1 MASPPPTRALTVGD
15 IMSRSVLTTKVE
27 ASVAEAAALMYS
39 RRVGSIVV
47 VQGNTPIGILTERDL
62 VRFAAG
68 AADARAALVGDY
80 MTADPDTV
88 QESEEVIDAF
98 RRFAAHGYRHIPV
111 VAAGGGGLVGIIS
124 MRDLLM
130 KLRRGPA
137 SAAHG
142 AVGPSA
148 AVEALPPVASDLTS
162 TVLSLLDVGRAT
174 VPAVVVPD
182 GPELTYR
189 MLRHHVG
196 RVADTLASFG
206 VARADRVAIVLGNGP
221 EAVVAILGAAVAA
234 AAAPM
239 NPACTE
245 DELRYYLEDV
255 AASALI
261 VPRGGGE
268 AARRA
273 WPAGALLVEI
283 AIEADGKLWLETSIR
298 GRARR
303 TATGPGPDDVALVL
317 HSSGTTGRPKRAAL
331 RHRNLVSSARNIV
344 ATYGLSSLDTTLC
357 VMPLFHIHG
366 LVGCTLST
374 FASGGTVVMPVRF
387 NPVGFRRILTA
398 QKPTWYTAVPTIH
411 QLILARQ
418 RERAHPGSSLRFI
431 RSASSKLHE
440 ATLLGLE
447 EAFGVPCLEAY
458 GMTEASHQ
466 IASNPLPPASRVSG
480 SVGRGIGV
488 RIGVMD
494 AQGQLL
500 TVGASG
506 EVVIQGPSVIDGYDD
521 NPEADARSFTN
532 GWFRTGDQG
541 FLDSA
546 GYLTLVG
553 RLKEMINRAGEKI
566 APHEIDEVLLK
577 HPAVAEAVS
586 FGVPHDTWGEVV
598 EAAVVLRAEATEA
611 QLLRH
616 CREHLADFKIPTRLY
631 LVGSIPKG
639 STGKIQRT
647 RMPGLLRGTA

>member
-1 MASPPPTRALTVGD
+1 MAGTPSTRALTVGD
-15 IMSRSVLTTKVE
+15 IMSRSVLTTEVG

-68 AADARAALVGDY
+68 AADPRAALVGDH
-80 MTADPDTV
+80 MTAEPDTV
-88 QESEEVIDAF
+88 EETEEVIDAF

-111 VAAGGGGLVGIIS
+111 VAGGDLVGIIS
-124 MRDLLM
+124 MRDLVM

-137 SAAHG
+137 AAAHG

-148 AVEALPPVASDLTS
+148 AMEALPPVASDLTS
-162 TVLSLLDVGRAT
+162 TVLSLLEAGRAT
-174 VPAVVVPD
+174 VPALVVPD
-182 GPELTYR
+182 GPELSYR
-189 MLRHHVG
+189 ALRQHVS
-196 RVADTLASFG
+196 RVADTLASLG
-206 VARADRVAIVLGNGP
+206 VARGDRVAMVLGNGP

-234 AAAPM
+234 AAAPL

-255 AASALI
+255 SARALI
-261 VPRGGGE
+261 VPRGGAE

-273 WPAGALLVEI
+273 WPAGAPLIEI
-283 AIEADGKLWLETSIR
+283 AVEAGGKLWLETSTPIAKR
-298 GRARR
+298 Q
-303 TATGPGPDDVALVL
+303 TATAPGPDDVALVL

-331 RHRNLVSSARNIV
+331 RHRNLAASARNIV
-344 ATYGLSSLDTTLC
+344 ATYGLSSLDTALC

-387 NPVGFRRILTA
+387 NPVGFRRILGA
-398 QKPTWYTAVPTIH
+398 HEPTWYTAVPTIH
-411 QLILARQ
+411 QLILARH
-418 RERAHPGSSLRFI
+418 RDRAHRGGSLRFI

-480 SVGRGIGV
+480 SVGRGVGV

-494 AQGQLL
+494 TQGQLL

-506 EVVIQGPSVIDGYDD
+506 EVVIQGPNVIDGYDD

-566 APHEIDEVLLK
+566 APHEIDEALLK

-598 EAAVVLRAEATEA
+598 EAAVVLRGEASEA

-631 LVGSIPKG
+631 LVESIPKG

-647 RMPGLLRGTA
+647 RMPNLLRGAP

>member
-1 MASPPPTRALTVGD
+1 MATPPTRALAVGD
-15 IMSRSVLTTKVE
+15 IMSRSVVTTE
-27 ASVAEAAALMYS
+27 AGASVAEAAARMHE

-47 VQGNTPIGILTERDL
+47 VQGRAPIGILTERDL

-68 AADARAALVGDY
+68 AADARTATVGDY

-88 QESEEVIDAF
+88 EESEEVIDAF

-111 VAAGGGGLVGIIS
+111 VAQGELVGIIS
-124 MRDLLM
+124 MRDLVM

-137 SAAHG
+137 AAAHG

-148 AVEALPPVASDLTS
+148 AAEVLPPVASDLTS
-162 TVLSLLDVGRAT
+162 TVLSLLEAGRAT
-174 VPAVVVPD
+174 VPAVLVPD
-182 GPELTYR
+182 GPELSYR
-189 MLRHHVG
+189 LLRQHVS
-196 RVADTLASFG
+196 RVADTLAALG
-206 VARADRVAIVLGNGP
+206 VARSDRVAIVIGNGA
-221 EAVVAILGAAVAA
+221 EAVVAVLGAAVAA
-234 AAAPM
+234 AAAPL

-245 DELRYYLEDV
+245 DELRYYIEDV
-255 AASALI
+255 SARALI

-273 WPAGALLVEI
+273 WRAGAPLVEI
-283 AIEADGKLWLETSIR
+283 AVEPGGKLAIEASPR
-298 GRARR
+298 PAARR
-303 TATGPGPDDVALVL
+303 SAGSPGPDDVALIL

-331 RHRNLVSSARNIV
+331 RHRNLAASARHVV
-344 ATYGLSSLDTTLC
+344 ATYGLSSLDAALC

-374 FASGGTVVMPVRF
+374 FASGGTVVIPNRF
-387 NPVGFRRILTA
+387 NPVGFRRILAA

-411 QLILARQ
+411 QLILARH
-418 RERAHPGSSLRFI
+418 RGAHSGTSLRFI

-447 EAFGVPCLEAY
+447 ETFGVPCLEAY

-480 SVGRGIGV
+480 SVGRGVGV

-494 AQGQLL
+494 EQGQLL

-506 EVVIQGPSVIDGYDD
+506 EVVIQGPNVIDGYDD

-566 APHEIDEVLLK
+566 APHEIDDALLK

-598 EAAVVLRAEATEA
+598 EAAVVLRGPATE
-611 QLLRH
+611 
-616 CREHLADFKIPTRLY
+616 I
-631 LVGSIPKG
+631 
-639 STGKIQRT
+639 
-647 RMPGLLRGTA
+647 

>member
-1 MASPPPTRALTVGD
+1 MAGSPATRALTVGD
-15 IMSRSVLTTKVE
+15 IMSRSVLTTEVG
-27 ASVAEAAALMYS
+27 ASVAEAAALMFA
-39 RRVGSIVV
+39 RRVGSVV
-47 VQGNTPIGILTERDL
+47 VVEGNTPIGILTERDL

-88 QESEEVIDAF
+88 EETEEVIDAF

-111 VAAGGGGLVGIIS
+111 VASGELVGIIS
-124 MRDLLM
+124 MRDLVM

-137 SAAHG
+137 AAAHG
-142 AVGPSA
+142 AVGPTA
-148 AVEALPPVASDLTS
+148 AAEALPPVASDLTS
-162 TVLSLLDVGRAT
+162 TVLSLLESGRAT
-174 VPAVVVPD
+174 VPALVVPD
-182 GPELTYR
+182 GPELSYR
-189 MLRHHVG
+189 SLRQHVA
-196 RVADTLASFG
+196 RVADTLASLG
-206 VARADRVAIVLGNGP
+206 VARGDRVAIVLGNGP
-221 EAVVAILGAAVAA
+221 EAVVAILGAASAA
-234 AAAPM
+234 AAAPL

-245 DELRYYLEDV
+245 DELRYYIEDV
-255 AASALI
+255 SARALI

-273 WPAGALLVEI
+273 WRAGAPLIEI
-283 AIEADGKLWLETSIR
+283 AIEAGGKLSLETSPPV
-298 GRARR
+298 GKRR
-303 TATGPGPDDVALVL
+303 TATSPGPDDVALVL

-331 RHRNLVSSARNIV
+331 RHRNLASSARNTQ
-344 ATYGLSSLDTTLC
+344 ATYGLSSLDTALC

-374 FASGGTVVMPVRF
+374 FASAGTVVMPVRF
-387 NPVGFRRILTA
+387 NPVGFRRILGA

-418 RERAHPGSSLRFI
+418 RGAHAGSSLRFI

-480 SVGRGIGV
+480 SVGRGVGV

-521 NPEADARSFTN
+521 NPDADARSFTN

-566 APHEIDEVLLK
+566 APHEIDEALLR

-598 EAAVVLRAEATEA
+598 EAAVVLRSPATEA

-616 CREHLADFKIPTRLY
+616 CREHLADFKIPTRFHM
-631 LVGSIPKG
+631 VESIPKG

-647 RMPGLLRGTA
+647 RMPTLLRGAP

>member
-1 MASPPPTRALTVGD
+1 MATPPTRALAVGD
-15 IMSRSVLTTKVE
+15 IMSRSVVTTE
-27 ASVAEAAALMYS
+27 AGASVAEAAARMHE

-47 VQGNTPIGILTERDL
+47 VQGRAPIGILTERDL

-68 AADARAALVGDY
+68 AADARTATVGDY

-88 QESEEVIDAF
+88 EESEEVIDAF

-111 VAAGGGGLVGIIS
+111 VAQGELVGIIS
-124 MRDLLM
+124 MRDLVM

-137 SAAHG
+137 AAAHG

-148 AVEALPPVASDLTS
+148 AAEVLPPVASDLTS
-162 TVLSLLDVGRAT
+162 TVLSLLEAGRAT
-174 VPAVVVPD
+174 VPAVLVSD
-182 GPELTYR
+182 GPELSYR
-189 MLRHHVG
+189 LLRQHVS
-196 RVADTLASFG
+196 RVADTLAALG
-206 VARADRVAIVLGNGP
+206 VARSDRVAIVIGNGA
-221 EAVVAILGAAVAA
+221 EAVVAVLGAAVAA
-234 AAAPM
+234 AAAPL

-245 DELRYYLEDV
+245 DELRYYIEDV
-255 AASALI
+255 SARALI

-273 WPAGALLVEI
+273 WRAGAPLVEI
-283 AIEADGKLWLETSIR
+283 AVEPGGKLAIEASPR
-298 GRARR
+298 PAARR
-303 TATGPGPDDVALVL
+303 SAGSPGPDDVALIL

-331 RHRNLVSSARNIV
+331 RHRNLAASARHVV
-344 ATYGLSSLDTTLC
+344 ATYGLSSLDTALC

-374 FASGGTVVMPVRF
+374 FASGGTVVIPNRF
-387 NPVGFRRILTA
+387 NPVGFRRILAA

-411 QLILARQ
+411 QLILARH
-418 RERAHPGSSLRFI
+418 RGAHSGTSLRFI

-447 EAFGVPCLEAY
+447 ETFGVPCLEAY

-480 SVGRGIGV
+480 SVGRGVGV

-494 AQGQLL
+494 EQGQLL

-506 EVVIQGPSVIDGYDD
+506 EVVIQGPNVIDGYDD

-566 APHEIDEVLLK
+566 APHEIDDALLK

-598 EAAVVLRAEATEA
+598 EAAVVLRGPATET

-631 LVGSIPKG
+631 LVESIPKG

-647 RMPGLLRGTA
+647 RMPSLLRGAP

>member
-1 MASPPPTRALTVGD
+1 MDGMATPPTRALAVGD
-15 IMSRSVLTTKVE
+15 IMSRSVLTTE
-27 ASVAEAAALMYS
+27 AGASVAEAAARMHE

-47 VQGNTPIGILTERDL
+47 VQGRAPIGILTERDL

-68 AADARAALVGDY
+68 AADARTATVGDY

-88 QESEEVIDAF
+88 EESEEVIDAF

-111 VAAGGGGLVGIIS
+111 VAQGELVGIIS
-124 MRDLLM
+124 MRDLVM

-137 SAAHG
+137 AAAHG

-148 AVEALPPVASDLTS
+148 AAEVLPPVASDLTS
-162 TVLSLLDVGRAT
+162 TVLSLLEAGRAT
-174 VPAVVVPD
+174 VPAVLVPD
-182 GPELTYR
+182 GPELSYR
-189 MLRHHVG
+189 LLRQHVS
-196 RVADTLASFG
+196 RVADTLAALG
-206 VARADRVAIVLGNGP
+206 VARSDRVAIVMGNGAV
-221 EAVVAILGAAVAA
+221 AVVAVLGAAVAA
-234 AAAPM
+234 AAAPL

-245 DELRYYLEDV
+245 DELRYYVEDV
-255 AASALI
+255 SARALI

-273 WPAGALLVEI
+273 WRAGAPLVEI
-283 AIEADGKLWLETSIR
+283 AIEPGGKLAIEASPR
-298 GRARR
+298 PAARR
-303 TATGPGPDDVALVL
+303 SAGSPGPDDVALIL

-331 RHRNLVSSARNIV
+331 RHRNLAASARHVV
-344 ATYGLSSLDTTLC
+344 ATYGLSSLDTALC

-374 FASGGTVVMPVRF
+374 FASGGTVVIPNRF
-387 NPVGFRRILTA
+387 NPVGFRRILAA

-411 QLILARQ
+411 QLILARH
-418 RERAHPGSSLRFI
+418 RGAHSGTSLRFI

-447 EAFGVPCLEAY
+447 ETFGVPCLEAY

-480 SVGRGIGV
+480 SVGRGVGV

-494 AQGQLL
+494 EQGQLL

-506 EVVIQGPSVIDGYDD
+506 EVVIQGPNVIDGYDD

-566 APHEIDEVLLK
+566 APHEIDDALLK

-598 EAAVVLRAEATEA
+598 EAAVVLRGPATET

-631 LVGSIPKG
+631 LVESIPKG

-647 RMPGLLRGTA
+647 RMPSLLRGAP

>member
-1 MASPPPTRALTVGD
+1 MATPPTRALAVGD
-15 IMSRSVLTTKVE
+15 IMSRSVLTTE
-27 ASVAEAAALMYS
+27 AGASVAEAAARMHE

-47 VQGNTPIGILTERDL
+47 VQGRAPIGILTERDL

-68 AADARAALVGDY
+68 AADARTATVGDY

-88 QESEEVIDAF
+88 EESEEVIDAF

-111 VAAGGGGLVGIIS
+111 VAQGELVGIIS
-124 MRDLLM
+124 MRDLVM

-137 SAAHG
+137 AAAHG

-148 AVEALPPVASDLTS
+148 AAEVLPPVASDLTS
-162 TVLSLLDVGRAT
+162 TVLSLLEAGRAT
-174 VPAVVVPD
+174 VPAVLVSD
-182 GPELTYR
+182 GPELSYR
-189 MLRHHVG
+189 LLRQHVS
-196 RVADTLASFG
+196 RVADTLAALG
-206 VARADRVAIVLGNGP
+206 VARSDRVAIVIGNGA
-221 EAVVAILGAAVAA
+221 EAVVAVLGAAVAA
-234 AAAPM
+234 AAAPL

-245 DELRYYLEDV
+245 DELRYYIEDV
-255 AASALI
+255 SARALI

-273 WPAGALLVEI
+273 WRAGAPLVEI
-283 AIEADGKLWLETSIR
+283 AVEPGGKLAIEASPR
-298 GRARR
+298 PAARR
-303 TATGPGPDDVALVL
+303 SAGSPGPDDVALIL

-331 RHRNLVSSARNIV
+331 RHRNLAASARHVV
-344 ATYGLSSLDTTLC
+344 ATYGLSSLDTALC

-374 FASGGTVVMPVRF
+374 FASGGTVVIPNRF
-387 NPVGFRRILTA
+387 NPVGFRRILAA

-411 QLILARQ
+411 QLILARH
-418 RERAHPGSSLRFI
+418 RGAHSGTSLRFI

-447 EAFGVPCLEAY
+447 ETFGVPCLEAY

-480 SVGRGIGV
+480 SVGRGVGV

-494 AQGQLL
+494 EQGQLL

-506 EVVIQGPSVIDGYDD
+506 EVVIQGPNVIDGYDD

-566 APHEIDEVLLK
+566 APHEIDDALLK

-598 EAAVVLRAEATEA
+598 EAAVVLRGPATET

-631 LVGSIPKG
+631 LVESIPKG

-647 RMPGLLRGTA
+647 RMPSLLRGAP

>member
-1 MASPPPTRALTVGD
+1 MATTPTRALTVGD
-15 IMSRSVLTTKVE
+15 IMSRSVLTTE
-27 ASVAEAAALMYS
+27 AGASVAEAAARMYA
-39 RRVGSIVV
+39 RRVGSVV
-47 VQGNTPIGILTERDL
+47 VVHGNAPIGILTERDL

-68 AADARAALVGDY
+68 AADARSALVGDY

-88 QESEEVIDAF
+88 EESEEVIDAF

-111 VAAGGGGLVGIIS
+111 VARGELVGIIS
-124 MRDLLM
+124 MRDLVM

-137 SAAHG
+137 AVAHG

-162 TVLSLLDVGRAT
+162 TVLSLLEAGRAT

-182 GPELTYR
+182 GPELSYR
-189 MLRHHVG
+189 ALRQHVG
-196 RVADTLASFG
+196 RVADALASLG

-221 EAVVAILGAAVAA
+221 EAVVAILGAAAAA
-234 AAAPM
+234 AAAPL
-239 NPACTE
+239 NPAYTE
-245 DELRYYLEDV
+245 EELRYYLEDV
-255 AASALI
+255 SARALI
-261 VPRGGGE
+261 VPRGGAA

-273 WPAGALLVEI
+273 WPAGAPLIEI
-283 AIEADGKLWLETSIR
+283 AVEAGGKLWLEPSTR
-298 GRARR
+298 GPGRR
-303 TATGPGPDDVALVL
+303 TATSPGPDDVALVL

-331 RHRNLVSSARNIV
+331 RHRNLASSARNTV
-344 ATYGLSSLDTTLC
+344 ATYGLSSLDTALC

-398 QKPTWYTAVPTIH
+398 HRPTWYTAVPTIH
-411 QLILARQ
+411 QLILARH
-418 RERAHPGSSLRFI
+418 RAQTGSSLRFI

-480 SVGRGIGV
+480 SVGHGIGV

-541 FLDSA
+541 VLDSA

-566 APHEIDEVLLK
+566 APHEIDEALLK

-598 EAAVVLRAEATEA
+598 EAAVVLRADATEA

-631 LVGSIPKG
+631 LVESIPKG

-647 RMPGLLRGTA
+647 RMPNLLRGAP

>member
-1 MASPPPTRALTVGD
+1 MATPPTRALAVGD
-15 IMSRSVLTTKVE
+15 IMSRSVVTTE
-27 ASVAEAAALMYS
+27 AGASVAEAAARMHE

-47 VQGNTPIGILTERDL
+47 VQGRAPIGILTERDL

-68 AADARAALVGDY
+68 AADARTATVGDY

-88 QESEEVIDAF
+88 EESEEVIDAF

-111 VAAGGGGLVGIIS
+111 VAQGELVGIIS
-124 MRDLLM
+124 MRDLVM

-137 SAAHG
+137 AAAHG

-148 AVEALPPVASDLTS
+148 AAEVLPPVASDLTS
-162 TVLSLLDVGRAT
+162 TVLSLLEAGRAT
-174 VPAVVVPD
+174 VPAVLVPD
-182 GPELTYR
+182 GPELSYR
-189 MLRHHVG
+189 LLRQHVS
-196 RVADTLASFG
+196 RVADTLAALG
-206 VARADRVAIVLGNGP
+206 VARSDRVAIVIGNGA
-221 EAVVAILGAAVAA
+221 EAVVAVLGAAVAA
-234 AAAPM
+234 AAAPL

-245 DELRYYLEDV
+245 DELRYYIEDV
-255 AASALI
+255 SARALI

-273 WPAGALLVEI
+273 WRAGAPLVEI
-283 AIEADGKLWLETSIR
+283 AVEPGGKLAIEASPR
-298 GRARR
+298 PAARR
-303 TATGPGPDDVALVL
+303 SAGSPGPDDVALIL

-331 RHRNLVSSARNIV
+331 RHRNLAASARHVV
-344 ATYGLSSLDTTLC
+344 ATYGLSSLDTALC

-374 FASGGTVVMPVRF
+374 FASGGTVVIPNRF
-387 NPVGFRRILTA
+387 NPVGFRRILAA

-411 QLILARQ
+411 QLILARH
-418 RERAHPGSSLRFI
+418 RGAHSGTSLRFI

-447 EAFGVPCLEAY
+447 ETFGVPCLEAY

-480 SVGRGIGV
+480 SVDRRVGV
-488 RIGVMD
+488 RIGMMD
-494 AQGQLL
+494 EQGQLL

-506 EVVIQGPSVIDGYDD
+506 EVVIQGPNVIDGYDD

-566 APHEIDEVLLK
+566 APHEIDDALLK

-598 EAAVVLRAEATEA
+598 EAAVVLRGPATET

-631 LVGSIPKG
+631 LVESIPKG

-647 RMPGLLRGTA
+647 RMPSLLRGAP

>member
-1 MASPPPTRALTVGD
+1 
-15 IMSRSVLTTKVE
+15 MSRSVLTTEVG
-27 ASVAEAAALMYS
+27 ASVAEAAALMFA
-39 RRVGSIVV
+39 RRVGSVVV

-68 AADARAALVGDY
+68 AADARAALVGDH

-88 QESEEVIDAF
+88 EETEEVIDAF

-111 VAAGGGGLVGIIS
+111 VASGELVGIIS
-124 MRDLLM
+124 MRDLVM

-137 SAAHG
+137 AAAHG
-142 AVGPSA
+142 AVGPTA
-148 AVEALPPVASDLTS
+148 AAEALPAVASDLTS
-162 TVLSLLDVGRAT
+162 TVLSLLEIGRAT
-174 VPAVVVPD
+174 VPALVVPD
-182 GPELTYR
+182 GPELSYR
-189 MLRHHVG
+189 SLRQHVA
-196 RVADTLASFG
+196 RVADTLASLG
-206 VARADRVAIVLGNGP
+206 VARGDRVAIVLGNGP
-221 EAVVAILGAAVAA
+221 EAVVAILGAASAA
-234 AAAPM
+234 AAAPL

-245 DELRYYLEDV
+245 DELRYYIEDV
-255 AASALI
+255 SARALI

-273 WPAGALLVEI
+273 WRAGGPLIEI
-283 AIEADGKLWLETSIR
+283 AIEAGGKLSLETSPPI
-298 GRARR
+298 GKRR
-303 TATGPGPDDVALVL
+303 TATNPGPDDVALVL

-331 RHRNLVSSARNIV
+331 RHRNLASSARNTQ
-344 ATYGLSSLDTTLC
+344 ATYGLSVLDTALC

-374 FASGGTVVMPVRF
+374 FASAGTVVMPVRF
-387 NPVGFRRILTA
+387 NPVGFRRILGA
-398 QKPTWYTAVPTIH
+398 HKPTWYTAVPTIH

-418 RERAHPGSSLRFI
+418 RGGHAGSSLRFI

-447 EAFGVPCLEAY
+447 EAYGVPCLEAY

-466 IASNPLPPASRVSG
+466 IASNPLPPTSRVSG
-480 SVGRGIGV
+480 SVGRGVGV

-506 EVVIQGPSVIDGYDD
+506 EVVIQGPNVIDGYDD

-566 APHEIDEVLLK
+566 APHEIDEALLK

-586 FGVPHDTWGEVV
+586 FGVAHDTWGEVV
-598 EAAVVLRAEATEA
+598 EAAVVLRGEASEA

-631 LVGSIPKG
+631 LVESIPKG

-647 RMPGLLRGTA
+647 RMPNLLRGAP

>member
-1 MASPPPTRALTVGD
+1 MAGSPPTRALTVGD
-15 IMSRSVLTTKVE
+15 IMSRSVLTTEVG
-27 ASVAEAAALMYS
+27 ASVAEAAALMFA
-39 RRVGSIVV
+39 RRVGSVV
-47 VQGNTPIGILTERDL
+47 VVEGNTPIGILTERDL

-88 QESEEVIDAF
+88 EETEEVIDAF

-111 VAAGGGGLVGIIS
+111 VASGELVGIIS
-124 MRDLLM
+124 MRDLVM

-137 SAAHG
+137 AAAHG
-142 AVGPSA
+142 AVGPTA
-148 AVEALPPVASDLTS
+148 AAEALPPVASDLTS
-162 TVLSLLDVGRAT
+162 TVLSLLESGRAT
-174 VPAVVVPD
+174 VPALVVPD
-182 GPELTYR
+182 GPELSYR
-189 MLRHHVG
+189 SLRQHVA
-196 RVADTLASFG
+196 RVADTLASLG
-206 VARADRVAIVLGNGP
+206 VARGDRVAIVLGNGP
-221 EAVVAILGAAVAA
+221 EAVVAILGAASAA
-234 AAAPM
+234 AAAPL

-245 DELRYYLEDV
+245 DELRYYIEDV
-255 AASALI
+255 SARALI

-273 WPAGALLVEI
+273 WRAGAPLIEI
-283 AIEADGKLWLETSIR
+283 AIEAGGKLSLETSPPV
-298 GRARR
+298 GKRR
-303 TATGPGPDDVALVL
+303 TATSPGPDDVALVL

-331 RHRNLVSSARNIV
+331 RHRNLASSARNTQ
-344 ATYGLSSLDTTLC
+344 ATYGLSSLDTALC

-374 FASGGTVVMPVRF
+374 FASAGTVVMPVRF
-387 NPVGFRRILTA
+387 NPVGFRRILGA

-418 RERAHPGSSLRFI
+418 RGAHAGSSLRFI

-480 SVGRGIGV
+480 SVGRGVGV

-566 APHEIDEVLLK
+566 APHEVDEALLR
-577 HPAVAEAVS
+577 HPAVVEAVS
-586 FGVPHDTWGEVV
+586 FGASHDTWGEVV
-598 EAAVVLRAEATEA
+598 EAAVVLRSPATEA

-616 CREHLADFKIPTRLY
+616 CREHLADFKIPTRFH
-631 LVGSIPKG
+631 VVESIPKG

-647 RMPGLLRGTA
+647 RMPTLLRGAP

>member
-1 MASPPPTRALTVGD
+1 MDGMATPPTRALAVGD
-15 IMSRSVLTTKVE
+15 IMSRSVLTTE
-27 ASVAEAAALMYS
+27 AGASVAEAAARMHE

-47 VQGNTPIGILTERDL
+47 VQGRAPIGILTERDL

-68 AADARAALVGDY
+68 AADARTATVGDY

-88 QESEEVIDAF
+88 EESEEVIDAF

-111 VAAGGGGLVGIIS
+111 VAQGELVGIIS
-124 MRDLLM
+124 MRDLVM

-137 SAAHG
+137 AAAHG

-148 AVEALPPVASDLTS
+148 AAEVLPPVASDLTS
-162 TVLSLLDVGRAT
+162 TVLSLLEAGRAT
-174 VPAVVVPD
+174 VPAVLVPD
-182 GPELTYR
+182 GPELSYR
-189 MLRHHVG
+189 LLRQHVS
-196 RVADTLASFG
+196 RVADTLAALG
-206 VARADRVAIVLGNGP
+206 VARSDRVAIVIGNGA
-221 EAVVAILGAAVAA
+221 EAVVAVLGAAVAA
-234 AAAPM
+234 AAAPL

-245 DELRYYLEDV
+245 DELRYYIEDV
-255 AASALI
+255 SARALI

-273 WPAGALLVEI
+273 WRAGAPLVEI
-283 AIEADGKLWLETSIR
+283 AVEPGGKLAIEASPR
-298 GRARR
+298 PAARR
-303 TATGPGPDDVALVL
+303 SAGSPGPDDVALIL

-331 RHRNLVSSARNIV
+331 RHRNLAASARHVV
-344 ATYGLSSLDTTLC
+344 ATYGLSSLDTALC

-374 FASGGTVVMPVRF
+374 FASGGTVVIPNRF
-387 NPVGFRRILTA
+387 NPVGFRRILAA

-411 QLILARQ
+411 QLILARH
-418 RERAHPGSSLRFI
+418 RGAHSGTSLRFI

-447 EAFGVPCLEAY
+447 ETFGVPCLEAY

-480 SVGRGIGV
+480 SVGRGVGV

-494 AQGQLL
+494 EQGQLL

-506 EVVIQGPSVIDGYDD
+506 EVVIQGPNVIDGYDD

-566 APHEIDEVLLK
+566 APHEIDDALLK

-598 EAAVVLRAEATEA
+598 EAAVVLRGPATET

-631 LVGSIPKG
+631 LVESIPKG

-647 RMPGLLRGTA
+647 RMPSLLRGAP

>member
-1 MASPPPTRALTVGD
+1 MRIMATTPTRALTVGD
-15 IMSRSVLTTKVE
+15 IMSRSVLTTE
-27 ASVAEAAALMYS
+27 AGASVAEAAARMYA
-39 RRVGSIVV
+39 RRVGSVV
-47 VQGNTPIGILTERDL
+47 VVHGNAPIGILTERDL

-68 AADARAALVGDY
+68 AADARSALVGDY

-88 QESEEVIDAF
+88 EESEEVIDAF

-111 VAAGGGGLVGIIS
+111 VARGELVGIIS
-124 MRDLLM
+124 MRDLVM

-137 SAAHG
+137 AVAHG
-142 AVGPSA
+142 GVGPSA

-162 TVLSLLDVGRAT
+162 TVLSLLEAGRAT

-182 GPELTYR
+182 GPELSYR
-189 MLRHHVG
+189 ALRQHVG
-196 RVADTLASFG
+196 RVADALASLG

-234 AAAPM
+234 AAAPL
-239 NPACTE
+239 NPAYTE

-255 AASALI
+255 SARALI
-261 VPRGGGE
+261 VPRGGAE

-273 WPAGALLVEI
+273 WPAGAPLIEI
-283 AIEADGKLWLETSIR
+283 AVEAGGKLWLEPSTR
-298 GRARR
+298 GPGRR
-303 TATGPGPDDVALVL
+303 TATSPGPDDVALVL

-331 RHRNLVSSARNIV
+331 RHRNLASSARNTV
-344 ATYGLSSLDTTLC
+344 ATYGLSSLDTALC

-398 QKPTWYTAVPTIH
+398 HRPTWYTAVPTIH
-411 QLILARQ
+411 QLILARHRSQ
-418 RERAHPGSSLRFI
+418 TGSSLRFI

-541 FLDSA
+541 ILDLA

-566 APHEIDEVLLK
+566 APHEIDEALLK

-598 EAAVVLRAEATEA
+598 EAAVVLRADATEA

-631 LVGSIPKG
+631 LVESIPKG
-639 STGKIQRT
+639 STGKIQRS
-647 RMPGLLRGTA
+647 RMPNLLRGAP

>member
-1 MASPPPTRALTVGD
+1 MAGSPPTRALTVGD
-15 IMSRSVLTTKVE
+15 IMSRSVLTTEVG
-27 ASVAEAAALMYS
+27 ASVAEAAALMFA
-39 RRVGSIVV
+39 RRVGSVV
-47 VQGNTPIGILTERDL
+47 VVEGNTPIGILTERDL

-88 QESEEVIDAF
+88 EETEEVIDAF

-111 VAAGGGGLVGIIS
+111 VASGELVGIIS
-124 MRDLLM
+124 MRDLVM

-137 SAAHG
+137 AAAHG
-142 AVGPSA
+142 AVGPTA
-148 AVEALPPVASDLTS
+148 AAEALPPVASDLTS
-162 TVLSLLDVGRAT
+162 TVLSLLESGRAT
-174 VPAVVVPD
+174 VPALVVPD
-182 GPELTYR
+182 GPELSYR
-189 MLRHHVG
+189 SLRQHVA
-196 RVADTLASFG
+196 RVADTLASLG
-206 VARADRVAIVLGNGP
+206 VARGDRVAIVLGNGP
-221 EAVVAILGAAVAA
+221 EAVVAILGAASAA
-234 AAAPM
+234 AAAPL

-245 DELRYYLEDV
+245 DELRYYIEDV
-255 AASALI
+255 SARALI

-273 WPAGALLVEI
+273 WRAGAPLIEI
-283 AIEADGKLWLETSIR
+283 AIEAGGKLSLETSPPV
-298 GRARR
+298 GKRR
-303 TATGPGPDDVALVL
+303 TATSPGPDDVALVL

-331 RHRNLVSSARNIV
+331 RHRNLASSARNTQ
-344 ATYGLSSLDTTLC
+344 ATYGLSSLDTALC

-374 FASGGTVVMPVRF
+374 FASAGTVVMPVRF
-387 NPVGFRRILTA
+387 NPVGFRRILGA

-418 RERAHPGSSLRFI
+418 RGAHAGSSLRFI

-480 SVGRGIGV
+480 SVGRGVGV

-566 APHEIDEVLLK
+566 APHEIDEALLR

-598 EAAVVLRAEATEA
+598 EAAVVLRSPATEA

-616 CREHLADFKIPTRLY
+616 CREHLADFKIPTRFH
-631 LVGSIPKG
+631 VVESIPKG

-647 RMPGLLRGTA
+647 RMPTLLRGAP

>member
-1 MASPPPTRALTVGD
+1 MASTPPTRALTVGD
-15 IMSRSVLTTKVE
+15 IMSRSVLTTNAG

-68 AADARAALVGDY
+68 AADPRAALVGDH
-80 MTADPDTV
+80 MTAEPDTV
-88 QESEEVIDAF
+88 EETEEVIDAF

-111 VAAGGGGLVGIIS
+111 VAGGELVGIIS
-124 MRDLLM
+124 MRDLVM

-137 SAAHG
+137 AAAHG

-148 AVEALPPVASDLTS
+148 AMEALPPVASDLTS
-162 TVLSLLDVGRAT
+162 TVLSLLEAGRAT
-174 VPAVVVPD
+174 VPALVVPD
-182 GPELTYR
+182 GPELSYR
-189 MLRHHVG
+189 ALRQHVT
-196 RVADTLASFG
+196 RVADALASVG
-206 VARADRVAIVLGNGP
+206 VARGDRVAMVLGNGP

-234 AAAPM
+234 AAAPL

-255 AASALI
+255 SARALI
-261 VPRGGGE
+261 VPRGGAE

-273 WPAGALLVEI
+273 WPAGAPLIEI
-283 AIEADGKLWLETSIR
+283 AVEAGGKLWLEATPPI
-298 GRARR
+298 AKRR
-303 TATGPGPDDVALVL
+303 TATAPGPDDVALVL

-331 RHRNLVSSARNIV
+331 RHRNLAASARNIV
-344 ATYGLSSLDTTLC
+344 ATYGLSSLDTALC

-387 NPVGFRRILTA
+387 NPVGFRRLLA
-398 QKPTWYTAVPTIH
+398 AHEPTWYTAVPTIH

-418 RERAHPGSSLRFI
+418 RDRAHPGSSLRFI

-480 SVGRGIGV
+480 SVGRGVGV

-566 APHEIDEVLLK
+566 APHEIDEALLK

-586 FGVPHDTWGEVV
+586 FGVVHDTWGEVV
-598 EAAVVLRAEATEA
+598 EAAVVLRGEATEA
-611 QLLRH
+611 QILRH

-631 LVGSIPKG
+631 LVESIPKG

-647 RMPGLLRGTA
+647 RMPNLLRGAPP

>member
-1 MASPPPTRALTVGD
+1 
-15 IMSRSVLTTKVE
+15 MSRSVLTTE
-27 ASVAEAAALMYS
+27 AGASVAEAAARMYA
-39 RRVGSIVV
+39 RRVGSVV
-47 VQGNTPIGILTERDL
+47 VVHGNAPIGILTERDL

-68 AADARAALVGDY
+68 AADARSALVGDY

-88 QESEEVIDAF
+88 EESEEVIDAF

-111 VAAGGGGLVGIIS
+111 VARGELVGIIS
-124 MRDLLM
+124 MRDLVM

-137 SAAHG
+137 AVTHG

-148 AVEALPPVASDLTS
+148 AVDALPPVASDLTS
-162 TVLSLLDVGRAT
+162 TVLSLLEAGRAT

-182 GPELTYR
+182 GPELSYR
-189 MLRHHVG
+189 ALRQHVG
-196 RVADTLASFG
+196 RVADVLASLG

-221 EAVVAILGAAVAA
+221 EAVVAILGAAAAA

-239 NPACTE
+239 NPAYTE

-255 AASALI
+255 SARALI
-261 VPRGGGE
+261 VPRGGAE

-273 WPAGALLVEI
+273 WPAGAPLIEI
-283 AIEADGKLWLETSIR
+283 AVEAGGKLWLEPSTR
-298 GRARR
+298 GPGRL
-303 TATGPGPDDVALVL
+303 TATSPGPDDVALVL

-331 RHRNLVSSARNIV
+331 RHRNLASSTRNTV
-344 ATYGLSSLDTTLC
+344 ATYGLSSLDTALC

-398 QKPTWYTAVPTIH
+398 HRPTWYTAVPTIH
-411 QLILARQ
+411 QLILARHRSQ
-418 RERAHPGSSLRFI
+418 TGSSLRFI

-466 IASNPLPPASRVSG
+466 IASNPLPPALRVSG

-541 FLDSA
+541 ILDLA

-566 APHEIDEVLLK
+566 APHEIDEALLK

-598 EAAVVLRAEATEA
+598 EAAVVLRADATEA

-616 CREHLADFKIPTRLY
+616 CRGHLADFKIPTRLY
-631 LVGSIPKG
+631 LVESIPKG
-639 STGKIQRT
+639 STGKIQRS
-647 RMPGLLRGTA
+647 RMPNLLRGAP

>member
-1 MASPPPTRALTVGD
+1 MAGTPPTRALTVGD

-68 AADARAALVGDY
+68 AADARAALVGDH
-80 MTADPDTV
+80 MTAEPDTV
-88 QESEEVIDAF
+88 EETEEVIDAF

-111 VAAGGGGLVGIIS
+111 VAGGDLVGIIS
-124 MRDLLM
+124 MRDLVM

-137 SAAHG
+137 AAAHG

-148 AVEALPPVASDLTS
+148 AMEALPPVASDLTS
-162 TVLSLLDVGRAT
+162 TVLSLLETGRAT
-174 VPAVVVPD
+174 VPALVVPD
-182 GPELTYR
+182 GPELSYR
-189 MLRHHVG
+189 ALRQHVS
-196 RVADTLASFG
+196 RVADTLASVG
-206 VARADRVAIVLGNGP
+206 VARGARVAMVLGNGP

-234 AAAPM
+234 AAAPL

-255 AASALI
+255 SARALI
-261 VPRGGGE
+261 VPRGGAE

-273 WPAGALLVEI
+273 WPAGAPLIEI
-283 AIEADGKLWLETSIR
+283 AVEAGGKLWLETSAPI
-298 GRARR
+298 AKRR
-303 TATGPGPDDVALVL
+303 TATAPGPDDVALVL

-331 RHRNLVSSARNIV
+331 RHRNLAASARNIV
-344 ATYGLSSLDTTLC
+344 ATYGLSSLDTALC

-387 NPVGFRRILTA
+387 NPVGFRRILSA
-398 QKPTWYTAVPTIH
+398 HEPTWYTAVPTIH
-411 QLILARQ
+411 QLILARH
-418 RERAHPGSSLRFI
+418 RDRAHRGSSLRFL

-480 SVGRGIGV
+480 SVGRGVGV

-494 AQGQLL
+494 TQGQLL

-506 EVVIQGPSVIDGYDD
+506 EVVIQGPNVIDGYDD

-566 APHEIDEVLLK
+566 APHEIDEALLK

-598 EAAVVLRAEATEA
+598 EAAVVLRGEASEA

-631 LVGSIPKG
+631 LVESIPKG

-647 RMPGLLRGTA
+647 RMPNLLRGAPP

>member
-1 MASPPPTRALTVGD
+1 MAGSPATRALTVGD
-15 IMSRSVLTTKVE
+15 IMSRSVLTTEVG
-27 ASVAEAAALMYS
+27 ASVAEAAALMFA
-39 RRVGSIVV
+39 RRVGSVV
-47 VQGNTPIGILTERDL
+47 VVEGNTPIGILTERDL

-88 QESEEVIDAF
+88 EETEEVIDAF

-111 VAAGGGGLVGIIS
+111 VAGGELVGIIS
-124 MRDLLM
+124 MRDLVM

-137 SAAHG
+137 AAAHG
-142 AVGPSA
+142 AVGPTA
-148 AVEALPPVASDLTS
+148 AAEALPPVASDLTS
-162 TVLSLLDVGRAT
+162 TVLSLLESGRAT
-174 VPAVVVPD
+174 VPALVVPD
-182 GPELTYR
+182 GPELSYR
-189 MLRHHVG
+189 SLRQHVA
-196 RVADTLASFG
+196 RVADTLASLG
-206 VARADRVAIVLGNGP
+206 VARGDRVAIVLGNGP
-221 EAVVAILGAAVAA
+221 EAVVAILGAASAA
-234 AAAPM
+234 AAAPL

-245 DELRYYLEDV
+245 DELRYYIEDV
-255 AASALI
+255 SARALI

-273 WPAGALLVEI
+273 WRAGAPLIEI
-283 AIEADGKLWLETSIR
+283 AIEAGGKLSLETSPPV
-298 GRARR
+298 GKRR
-303 TATGPGPDDVALVL
+303 TATSPGPDDVALVL

-331 RHRNLVSSARNIV
+331 RHRNLTSSARNTQ
-344 ATYGLSSLDTTLC
+344 ATYGLSSLDTALC

-374 FASGGTVVMPVRF
+374 FASAGTVVMPVRF
-387 NPVGFRRILTA
+387 NPVGFRRILGA

-418 RERAHPGSSLRFI
+418 RGAHAGSSLRFI

-480 SVGRGIGV
+480 SVGRGVGV

-521 NPEADARSFTN
+521 NPDADARSFTN

-566 APHEIDEVLLK
+566 APHEIDEALLR

-598 EAAVVLRAEATEA
+598 EAAVVLRSPATEA

-616 CREHLADFKIPTRLY
+616 CREHLADFKIPTRFHM
-631 LVGSIPKG
+631 VESIPKG

-647 RMPGLLRGTA
+647 RMPTLLRGAP

>member
-1 MASPPPTRALTVGD
+1 MAGTPSTRALTVGD
-15 IMSRSVLTTKVE
+15 IMSRSVLTTEVG

-47 VQGNTPIGILTERDL
+47 VQGSTPIGILTERDL

-68 AADARAALVGDY
+68 AADPRAALVGDH
-80 MTADPDTV
+80 MTAEPDTV
-88 QESEEVIDAF
+88 EETEEVIDAF

-111 VAAGGGGLVGIIS
+111 VAGGDLVGIIS
-124 MRDLLM
+124 MRDLVM

-137 SAAHG
+137 AAAHG
-142 AVGPSA
+142 AMGPSA
-148 AVEALPPVASDLTS
+148 AMEALPPVASDLTS
-162 TVLSLLDVGRAT
+162 TVLSLLETGRAT
-174 VPAVVVPD
+174 VPALVVPD
-182 GPELTYR
+182 GPELSYR
-189 MLRHHVG
+189 ALRQHVS
-196 RVADTLASFG
+196 RVADTLASLG
-206 VARADRVAIVLGNGP
+206 VARGDRVAMVLGNGP

-234 AAAPM
+234 AAAPL

-255 AASALI
+255 SARALI
-261 VPRGGGE
+261 VPRGGAE

-273 WPAGALLVEI
+273 WPAGAPLIEI
-283 AIEADGKLWLETSIR
+283 AVEAGGKLWLETSTPIAKR
-298 GRARR
+298 Q
-303 TATGPGPDDVALVL
+303 TATAPGPDDVALVL

-331 RHRNLVSSARNIV
+331 RHRNLAASARNIV
-344 ATYGLSSLDTTLC
+344 ATYGLSSLDTALC

-387 NPVGFRRILTA
+387 NPVGFRRILGA
-398 QKPTWYTAVPTIH
+398 HEPTWYTAVPTIH
-411 QLILARQ
+411 QLILARH
-418 RERAHPGSSLRFI
+418 RDRAPRGGSLRFI

-447 EAFGVPCLEAY
+447 EALGVPCLEAY

-480 SVGRGIGV
+480 SVGRGVGV

-494 AQGQLL
+494 TQGQLL

-506 EVVIQGPSVIDGYDD
+506 EVVIQGPNVIDGYDD

-566 APHEIDEVLLK
+566 APHEIDEALLK

-598 EAAVVLRAEATEA
+598 EAAVVLRGEASEA

-631 LVGSIPKG
+631 LVESIPKG

-647 RMPGLLRGTA
+647 RMPNLLRGAP

>member
-1 MASPPPTRALTVGD
+1 MAGSPPTRALTVGD
-15 IMSRSVLTTKVE
+15 IMSRSVLTTEVG
-27 ASVAEAAALMYS
+27 ASVAEAAALMFA
-39 RRVGSIVV
+39 RRVGSVV
-47 VQGNTPIGILTERDL
+47 VVEGNTPIGILTERDL

-88 QESEEVIDAF
+88 EETEEVIDAF

-111 VAAGGGGLVGIIS
+111 VSSGELVGIIS
-124 MRDLLM
+124 MRDLVM

-137 SAAHG
+137 AAAHG
-142 AVGPSA
+142 AVGPTA
-148 AVEALPPVASDLTS
+148 AAEALPPVASDLTS
-162 TVLSLLDVGRAT
+162 TVLSLLESGRAT
-174 VPAVVVPD
+174 VPALVVPD
-182 GPELTYR
+182 GPELSYR
-189 MLRHHVG
+189 SLRQHVA
-196 RVADTLASFG
+196 RVADTLASLG
-206 VARADRVAIVLGNGP
+206 VARGDRVAIVLGNGP
-221 EAVVAILGAAVAA
+221 EAVVAILGAASAA
-234 AAAPM
+234 AAAPL

-245 DELRYYLEDV
+245 DELRYYIEDV
-255 AASALI
+255 SARALI

-273 WPAGALLVEI
+273 WRAGAPLIEI
-283 AIEADGKLWLETSIR
+283 AIEAGGKLSLETSPPI
-298 GRARR
+298 GKRR
-303 TATGPGPDDVALVL
+303 TATSPGPDDVALVL

-331 RHRNLVSSARNIV
+331 RHRNLTSSARNTQ
-344 ATYGLSSLDTTLC
+344 ATYGLSSLDTALC

-374 FASGGTVVMPVRF
+374 FASAGTVVMPVRF
-387 NPVGFRRILTA
+387 NPVGFRRILGA

-418 RERAHPGSSLRFI
+418 RGAHAGSSLRFI

-480 SVGRGIGV
+480 SVGRGVGV

-521 NPEADARSFTN
+521 NPDADARSFTN

-566 APHEIDEVLLK
+566 APHEIDEALLR

-598 EAAVVLRAEATEA
+598 EAAVVLRSPATEA

-616 CREHLADFKIPTRLY
+616 CREHLADFKIPTRFHM
-631 LVGSIPKG
+631 VESIPKG

-647 RMPGLLRGTA
+647 RMPTLLRGAP

>member
-1 MASPPPTRALTVGD
+1 MASMPTRALTVGD
-15 IMSRSVLTTKVE
+15 IMTRSVLTAA
-27 ASVAEAAALMYS
+27 ASETVAEAAARMHA
-39 RRVGSIVV
+39 RRVGSVV
-47 VQGNTPIGILTERDL
+47 VVHGNAPVGILTERDL

-68 AADARAALVGDY
+68 AADSRTSLVGDY
-80 MTADPDTV
+80 MTVDPDTV
-88 QESEEVIDAF
+88 EESEEVIDAF
-98 RRFAAHGYRHIPV
+98 RRLAAHGYRHIPV
-111 VAAGGGGLVGIIS
+111 VAGGELVGIIS
-124 MRDLLM
+124 MRDLVM
-130 KLRRGPA
+130 KLRRGSA
-137 SAAHG
+137 VAAHG

-148 AVEALPPVASDLTS
+148 AVDALPPVASDVTS
-162 TVLSLLDVGRAT
+162 TLLSLLDVGRAT

-182 GPELTYR
+182 GPEISYR
-189 MLRHHVG
+189 SLRHHVS
-196 RVADTLASFG
+196 RVADTLASLG
-206 VARADRVAIVLGNGP
+206 VARGDRVAVVLANGP
-221 EAVVAILGAAVAA
+221 EAIVAILGAAAAA
-234 AAAPM
+234 AAAPL
-239 NPACTE
+239 NPAYTE
-245 DELRYYLEDV
+245 DEFRYYLEDV
-255 AASALI
+255 SARVLI
-261 VPRGGGE
+261 VPRGGAE
-268 AARRA
+268 AVRRA
-273 WPAGALLVEI
+273 WPPRFPLVEI
-283 AIEADGKLWLETSIR
+283 GIEAGGKLRIEASLPMV
-298 GRARR
+298 ARR
-303 TATGPGPDDVALVL
+303 SASSPGPDDVALVL

-331 RHRNLVSSARNIV
+331 RHRNLVSSARNTV
-344 ATYGLSSLDTTLC
+344 ATYGLSSVDTALC
-357 VMPLFHIHG
+357 LMPLFHIHG
-366 LVGCTLST
+366 AVGCALSA

-398 QKPTWYTAVPTIH
+398 HKPTWYTAVPTIH
-411 QLILARQ
+411 QLILARH
-418 RERAHPGSSLRFI
+418 RDRPHTRTSLRFI

-466 IASNPLPPASRVSG
+466 IASNPLPPAPRVSG
-480 SVGRGIGV
+480 SVGRGVGV

-506 EVVIQGPSVIDGYDD
+506 EVVIQGPNVIDGYDD

-586 FGVPHDTWGEVV
+586 FGVPHATWGEVV
-598 EAAVVLRAEATEA
+598 EAAVVLRADATEA

-616 CREHLADFKIPTRLY
+616 CREHLAEFKTPTKLY
-631 LVGSIPKG
+631 LVESIPKG

-647 RMPGLLRGTA
+647 RMPNLLRGTP

>member
-1 MASPPPTRALTVGD
+1 MASTPPTRALTVGD
-15 IMSRSVLTTKVE
+15 IMSRSVLTTNAG

-68 AADARAALVGDY
+68 AADPRAALVGDH
-80 MTADPDTV
+80 MTAEPDTV
-88 QESEEVIDAF
+88 EETEEVIDAF

-111 VAAGGGGLVGIIS
+111 VAGGELVGIIS
-124 MRDLLM
+124 MRDLVM

-137 SAAHG
+137 AAAHG

-148 AVEALPPVASDLTS
+148 AMEALPPVASDLTS
-162 TVLSLLDVGRAT
+162 TVLSLLEAGRAT
-174 VPAVVVPD
+174 VPALVVPD
-182 GPELTYR
+182 GPELSYR
-189 MLRHHVG
+189 ALRQHVT
-196 RVADTLASFG
+196 RVADALASVG
-206 VARADRVAIVLGNGP
+206 VARGDRVAMVLGNGP

-234 AAAPM
+234 AAAPL

-255 AASALI
+255 SARALI
-261 VPRGGGE
+261 VPRGGAE

-273 WPAGALLVEI
+273 WPAGAPLIEI
-283 AIEADGKLWLETSIR
+283 AVEAGGKLWLEATPPI
-298 GRARR
+298 AKRR
-303 TATGPGPDDVALVL
+303 TATAPGPDDVALVL

-331 RHRNLVSSARNIV
+331 RHRNLAASARNIV
-344 ATYGLSSLDTTLC
+344 ATYGLSSLDTALC

-387 NPVGFRRILTA
+387 NPVGFRRLLA
-398 QKPTWYTAVPTIH
+398 AHEPTWYTAVPTIH

-418 RERAHPGSSLRFI
+418 RDRAHPGSSLRFI

-480 SVGRGIGV
+480 SVGRGVGV

-566 APHEIDEVLLK
+566 APHEIDEALLK

-586 FGVPHDTWGEVV
+586 FGVAHDTWGEVV
-598 EAAVVLRAEATEA
+598 EAAVVLRGEATEA
-611 QLLRH
+611 QILRH

-631 LVGSIPKG
+631 LVESIPKG

-647 RMPGLLRGTA
+647 RMPNLLRGAPP

>member
-1 MASPPPTRALTVGD
+1 MAGTPPTRALTVGD
-15 IMSRSVLTTKVE
+15 IMSRSVLTTEVG

-68 AADARAALVGDY
+68 AADARAALVGDH
-80 MTADPDTV
+80 MTAEPDTV
-88 QESEEVIDAF
+88 EETEEVIDAF

-111 VAAGGGGLVGIIS
+111 VAGGDLVGIIS
-124 MRDLLM
+124 MRNLVM

-137 SAAHG
+137 AAAHG

-148 AVEALPPVASDLTS
+148 AMEALPPVASDLTS
-162 TVLSLLDVGRAT
+162 TVLSLLEAGRAT
-174 VPAVVVPD
+174 VPALVVPD
-182 GPELTYR
+182 GPELSYR
-189 MLRHHVG
+189 ALRQYVS
-196 RVADTLASFG
+196 RIADTLASVG
-206 VARADRVAIVLGNGP
+206 VARGDRVAMVLGNGP

-234 AAAPM
+234 AAAPL

-255 AASALI
+255 SARALI
-261 VPRGGGE
+261 VPRGGAE

-273 WPAGALLVEI
+273 WPAGAPLIEI
-283 AIEADGKLWLETSIR
+283 AVEAGGKLWLETSAPI
-298 GRARR
+298 AKRR
-303 TATGPGPDDVALVL
+303 TATAPGPDDVALVL
-317 HSSGTTGRPKRAAL
+317 HSSGTTRRPKRAAL
-331 RHRNLVSSARNIV
+331 RHRNLAASARNIV

-387 NPVGFRRILTA
+387 NPVGFRRFLSA
-398 QKPTWYTAVPTIH
+398 HEPTWYTAVPTIH
-411 QLILARQ
+411 QLILARH
-418 RERAHPGSSLRFI
+418 RDRAHRGSSLRFI

-480 SVGRGIGV
+480 SVGRGVGV

-494 AQGQLL
+494 THGQLL

-506 EVVIQGPSVIDGYDD
+506 EVVIQGPNVIDGYDD

-566 APHEIDEVLLK
+566 APHEIDEALLK

-598 EAAVVLRAEATEA
+598 EAAVVLRGEASEA

-631 LVGSIPKG
+631 LVESIPKG

-647 RMPGLLRGTA
+647 RMPNLLRGAP

>member
-1 MASPPPTRALTVGD
+1 MATPPTRALAVGD
-15 IMSRSVLTTKVE
+15 IMSRSVLTTE
-27 ASVAEAAALMYS
+27 AGASVAEAAARMHE

-47 VQGNTPIGILTERDL
+47 VQGRAPIGILTERDL

-68 AADARAALVGDY
+68 AADARTATVGDY

-88 QESEEVIDAF
+88 EESEEVIDAF

-111 VAAGGGGLVGIIS
+111 VAQGELVGIIS
-124 MRDLLM
+124 MRDLVM

-137 SAAHG
+137 AAAHG

-148 AVEALPPVASDLTS
+148 AAEVLPPVASDLTS
-162 TVLSLLDVGRAT
+162 TVLSLLEAGRAT
-174 VPAVVVPD
+174 VPAVLVSD
-182 GPELTYR
+182 GPELSYR
-189 MLRHHVG
+189 LLRQHVS
-196 RVADTLASFG
+196 RVADTLAALG
-206 VARADRVAIVLGNGP
+206 VARSDRVAIVMGNGA
-221 EAVVAILGAAVAA
+221 EAVVAVLGAAVAA
-234 AAAPM
+234 AAAPL

-245 DELRYYLEDV
+245 DELRYYIEDV
-255 AASALI
+255 SARALI

-273 WPAGALLVEI
+273 WRAGAPLVEI
-283 AIEADGKLWLETSIR
+283 AIEPGGKLAIEASPR
-298 GRARR
+298 PAARR
-303 TATGPGPDDVALVL
+303 SAGSPGPDDVALIL

-331 RHRNLVSSARNIV
+331 RHRNLAASARHVV
-344 ATYGLSSLDTTLC
+344 ATYGLSSLDTALC

-374 FASGGTVVMPVRF
+374 FASGGTVVIPNRF
-387 NPVGFRRILTA
+387 NPVGFRRILAA

-411 QLILARQ
+411 QLILARH
-418 RERAHPGSSLRFI
+418 RGAHSGTSLRFI

-447 EAFGVPCLEAY
+447 ETFGVPCLEAY

-480 SVGRGIGV
+480 SVGRGVGV

-494 AQGQLL
+494 EQGQLL

-506 EVVIQGPSVIDGYDD
+506 EVVIQGPNVIDGYDD

-566 APHEIDEVLLK
+566 APHEIDDALLK

-598 EAAVVLRAEATEA
+598 EAAVVLRGPATET

-631 LVGSIPKG
+631 LVESIPKG

-647 RMPGLLRGTA
+647 RMPSLLRGAP

>member
-1 MASPPPTRALTVGD
+1 MAGTPSTRALTVGD
-15 IMSRSVLTTKVE
+15 IMSRSVLTTEVG

-47 VQGNTPIGILTERDL
+47 VQGSTPIGILTERDL

-68 AADARAALVGDY
+68 AADPRAALVGDH
-80 MTADPDTV
+80 MTAEPDTV
-88 QESEEVIDAF
+88 EETEEVIDAF

-111 VAAGGGGLVGIIS
+111 VAGGDLVGIIS
-124 MRDLLM
+124 MRDLVM

-137 SAAHG
+137 AAAHG
-142 AVGPSA
+142 AMGPSA
-148 AVEALPPVASDLTS
+148 AMEALPPVASDLTS
-162 TVLSLLDVGRAT
+162 TVLSLLETGRAT
-174 VPAVVVPD
+174 VPALVVPD
-182 GPELTYR
+182 GPELSYR
-189 MLRHHVG
+189 ALRQHVS
-196 RVADTLASFG
+196 RVADTLASLG
-206 VARADRVAIVLGNGP
+206 VARGDRVAMVLGNGP

-234 AAAPM
+234 AAAPL

-255 AASALI
+255 SARALI
-261 VPRGGGE
+261 VPRGGAE

-273 WPAGALLVEI
+273 WPAGAPLIEI
-283 AIEADGKLWLETSIR
+283 AVEAGGKLWLETSTPIAKR
-298 GRARR
+298 Q
-303 TATGPGPDDVALVL
+303 TATAPGPDDVALVL

-331 RHRNLVSSARNIV
+331 RHRNLAASARNIV
-344 ATYGLSSLDTTLC
+344 ATYGLSSLDTALC

-387 NPVGFRRILTA
+387 NPVGFRRILGA
-398 QKPTWYTAVPTIH
+398 HEPTWYTAVPTIH
-411 QLILARQ
+411 QLILARH
-418 RERAHPGSSLRFI
+418 RDRAHRGGSLRFI

-480 SVGRGIGV
+480 SVGRGVGV

-494 AQGQLL
+494 TQGQLL

-506 EVVIQGPSVIDGYDD
+506 EVVIQGPNVIDGYDD

-566 APHEIDEVLLK
+566 APHEIDEALLK

-598 EAAVVLRAEATEA
+598 EAAVVLRGEASEA

-631 LVGSIPKG
+631 LVESIPKG

-647 RMPGLLRGTA
+647 RMPNLLRGAP

>member
-1 MASPPPTRALTVGD
+1 MAGSPATRALTVGD
-15 IMSRSVLTTKVE
+15 IMSRSVLTTEVG
-27 ASVAEAAALMYS
+27 ASVAEAAALMFA
-39 RRVGSIVV
+39 RRVGSVV
-47 VQGNTPIGILTERDL
+47 VVEGNTPIGILTERDL

-80 MTADPDTV
+80 MTANPDTV
-88 QESEEVIDAF
+88 EETEEVIDAF

-111 VAAGGGGLVGIIS
+111 VSSGELVGIIS
-124 MRDLLM
+124 MRDLVM

-137 SAAHG
+137 AAAHG
-142 AVGPSA
+142 AVGPTA
-148 AVEALPPVASDLTS
+148 AAEALPPVASDLTS
-162 TVLSLLDVGRAT
+162 TVLSLLESGRAT
-174 VPAVVVPD
+174 VPALVVPD
-182 GPELTYR
+182 GPELSYR
-189 MLRHHVG
+189 SLRQHVA
-196 RVADTLASFG
+196 RVADTLASLG
-206 VARADRVAIVLGNGP
+206 VARGDRVAIVLGNGP
-221 EAVVAILGAAVAA
+221 EAVVAILGAASAA
-234 AAAPM
+234 AAAPL

-245 DELRYYLEDV
+245 DELRYYIEDV
-255 AASALI
+255 SARALI

-273 WPAGALLVEI
+273 WRAGAPLIEI
-283 AIEADGKLWLETSIR
+283 AIEAGGKLSLETSPPV
-298 GRARR
+298 GKRR
-303 TATGPGPDDVALVL
+303 TATSPGPDDVALVL

-331 RHRNLVSSARNIV
+331 RHRNLTSSARNTQ
-344 ATYGLSSLDTTLC
+344 ATYGLSSLDTALC

-374 FASGGTVVMPVRF
+374 FASAGTVVMPVRF
-387 NPVGFRRILTA
+387 NPVGFRRILGA

-418 RERAHPGSSLRFI
+418 RGAHAGSSLRFI

-480 SVGRGIGV
+480 SVGRGVGV

-521 NPEADARSFTN
+521 NPDADARSFTN

-566 APHEIDEVLLK
+566 APHEIDEALLR

-598 EAAVVLRAEATEA
+598 EAAVVLRSPATEA

-616 CREHLADFKIPTRLY
+616 CREHLADFKIPTRFHM
-631 LVGSIPKG
+631 VESIPKG

-647 RMPGLLRGTA
+647 RMPTLLRGAP